1 MVSDSTKLSIEERK
15 RTKRHRIRQLDK
27 LMSFI
32 GVKFKNKSLLSRA
45 LTHRSYVNE
54 SGFQTRDNER
64 LEYLGDSVLALVVN
78 EYLYSSFED
87 YKEGNLAKIKSAVVS
102 EATLAKAALRID
114 LGRYILMGKGEEQ
127 CGGRDRPSI
136 LANTLEAIIGS
147 IYLDSGLK
155 ESRKFILNLLKR
167 DIERIDSLTYLRDPK
182 TTLQEYVQKKYKER
196 PVYEVV
202 EERGP
207 DHSKEF
213 IVRLV
218 INGSEILR
226 GEGTSKRKAEMD
238 AAMETLRKIETGEL
252 LI

>member
-1 MVSDSTKLSIEERK
+1 MVADSAKLSIEERK

-87 YKEGNLAKIKSAVVS
+87 YKEGNLAKIKSRIRRRS
-102 EATLAKAALRID
+102 RRRWRTTLP
-114 LGRYILMGKGEEQ
+114 YILMGKGEEQ

-213 IVRLV
+213 IVKLV

-238 AAMETLRKIETGEL
+238 AAMETLRRIETGEL
-252 LI
+252 VI